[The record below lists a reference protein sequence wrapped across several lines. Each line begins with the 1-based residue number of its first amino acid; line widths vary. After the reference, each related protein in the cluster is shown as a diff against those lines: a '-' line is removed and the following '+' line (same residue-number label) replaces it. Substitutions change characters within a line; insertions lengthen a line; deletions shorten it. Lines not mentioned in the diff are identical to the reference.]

1 MKLNELVR
9 SLPTWVSNEEQSVLE
24 KINGLQPLGVFSERE
39 QQIIEG
45 LVRKSLVICIQDKGN
60 TYLYPNA

>member
-9 SLPTWVSNEEQSVLE
+9 SIPTWISNEEQQVLDRI
-24 KINGLQPLGVFSERE
+24 KGLEPASIFSERE
-39 QQIIEG
+39 QQIIEN
-45 LVRKSLVICIQDKGN
+45 LVRKSLVITVTDKGN